1 MSTAYLTD
9 KEKSSTKLNES
20 RINLSSLAS
29 STDGQ
34 PMLLPPDQVQE
45 LNRRSTGM
53 LNNVQRFFA
62 HHLIEAFGCD
72 YSTSGVTL
80 EALQAKIKS
89 FLELRTA
96 DGPRHD
102 TYVIFYSGHTHR
114 SGEWALAGKC
124 PTCRSKIFYITQK
137 VMAETGPVC
146 FYHQEETLFALTK
159 SWSGGG
165 KRTATSAHVSSWCS
179 TVKIRCRG

>member
-1 MSTAYLTD
+1 
-9 KEKSSTKLNES
+9 
-20 RINLSSLAS
+20 
-29 STDGQ
+29 
-34 PMLLPPDQVQE
+34 MLLPPAQVQE

-62 HHLIEAFGCD
+62 QHLIEAFGCD

-80 EALQAKIKS
+80 EALQTKIKS

-114 SGEWALAGKC
+114 TGEWAL
-124 PTCRSKIFYITQK
+124 T
-137 VMAETGPVC
+137 
-146 FYHQEETLFALTK
+146 
-159 SWSGGG
+159 G
-165 KRTATSAHVSSWCS
+165 KRNIKYLFCVNVTQNIQVRDAQL
-179 TVKIRCRG
+179 IE

>member
-1 MSTAYLTD
+1 MS
-9 KEKSSTKLNES
+9 
-20 RINLSSLAS
+20 LSPSVLCLSAFS
-29 STDGQ
+29 PDGQ
-34 PMLLPPDQVQE
+34 PTLLPPGQVQE

-53 LNNVQRFFA
+53 LNSVQRFFA

-102 TYVIFYSGHTHR
+102 TYVIFYSGHSHR
-114 SGEWALAGKC
+114 SGEWALAG
-124 PTCRSKIFYITQK
+124 
-137 VMAETGPVC
+137 E
-146 FYHQEETLFALTK
+146 
-159 SWSGGG
+159 
-165 KRTATSAHVSSWCS
+165 
-179 TVKIRCRG
+179 RGIKQN

>member
-1 MSTAYLTD
+1 
-9 KEKSSTKLNES
+9 
-20 RINLSSLAS
+20 
-29 STDGQ
+29 
-34 PMLLPPDQVQE
+34 MLLPPDQVQE

-62 HHLIEAFGCD
+62 YHIIEAFGCD
-72 YSTSGVTL
+72 YSTSGVSL

-114 SGEWALAGKC
+114 SGEWALAGKTRVQRWVIPKYGDDANC
-124 PTCRSKIFYITQK
+124 ACLAVHR
-137 VMAETGPVC
+137 
-146 FYHQEETLFALTK
+146 QEATPFVSTK

-165 KRTATSAHVSSWCS
+165 RGTAASA
-179 TVKIRCRG
+179 RA

>member
-1 MSTAYLTD
+1 M
-9 KEKSSTKLNES
+9 NECW
-20 RINLSSLAS
+20 RHILCLECLMSSLFCLPTFS
-29 STDGQ
+29 PDGQ

-53 LNNVQRFFA
+53 LSSVQRFFA

-114 SGEWALAGKC
+114 SGEWALAGKWGVKLKQNLDQPPQ
-124 PTCRSKIFYITQK
+124 PTSD
-137 VMAETGPVC
+137 VV
-146 FYHQEETLFALTK
+146 
-159 SWSGGG
+159 
-165 KRTATSAHVSSWCS
+165 
-179 TVKIRCRG
+179 

>member
-1 MSTAYLTD
+1 MPH
-9 KEKSSTKLNES
+9 
-20 RINLSSLAS
+20 LSSLPFS
-29 STDGQ
+29 PDGQ

-53 LNNVQRFFA
+53 LTNVQRFFA

-114 SGEWALAGKC
+114 SGEWAL
-124 PTCRSKIFYITQK
+124 
-137 VMAETGPVC
+137 
-146 FYHQEETLFALTK
+146 
-159 SWSGGG
+159 SGEMSIQ
-165 KRTATSAHVSSWCS
+165 RF
-179 TVKIRCRG
+179 

>member
-1 MSTAYLTD
+1 MKPEECLM
-9 KEKSSTKLNES
+9 
-20 RINLSSLAS
+20 SSLFCV
-29 STDGQ
+29 STFSPDGQ

-53 LNNVQRFFA
+53 LSSVQRFFA

-96 DGPRHD
+96 DGPRND
-102 TYVIFYSGHTHR
+102 TYVIFYSGHTHH

-124 PTCRSKIFYITQK
+124 GVKLKQNLDQPPQPTGD
-137 VMAETGPVC
+137 VV
-146 FYHQEETLFALTK
+146 
-159 SWSGGG
+159 
-165 KRTATSAHVSSWCS
+165 
-179 TVKIRCRG
+179 